1 MPKVENLSRKAFDEL
16 AKRVEARKAQIA
28 IDDANRAAKKVLA
41 MMKSLSVDPAQLLQM
56 LQNPGAKKPTPAA
69 PATAKKSKKGRSK
82 KAPAKAATAS
92 SAKGKAA
99 SPKKAVKKKASK
111 KMPAKVANPKNPAQ
125 VWSLHGKQPQ
135 WYKDALKSGVKPEAM
150 LIKKA
155 AKK

>member
-28 IDDANRAAKKVLA
+28 IDDVNRAAKKILA
-41 MMKSLSVDPAQLLQM
+41 MMKSLSVDPAHVLQM
-56 LQNPGAKKPTPAA
+56 LQNPGAKKPKSPA
-69 PATAKKSKKGRSK
+69 PATAKKSKKRRPKKAPSK
-82 KAPAKAATAS
+82 AATTAPAKAAS
-92 SAKGKAA
+92 

-111 KMPAKVANPKNPAQ
+111 KLPAKVANPTNPAQ

-150 LIKKA
+150 LIKKP
-155 AKK
+155 AKKK